1 VTERTPSLFRQRLPF
16 LLLLL
21 AAISGILAG
30 RLLPL
35 PSPVWLGLVAAAGVA
50 FFRWRKGFFL
60 LCLAVFATLQVWQG
74 RESAGARVAGWIGDR
89 ALPATVTGIV
99 ASEPRVFDSGSC
111 SFDLRVTRLSAGGLT
126 FSPPIILLAGWS
138 GPPPAYGEEVRLS
151 GALENIPPPR
161 NPGQFDFASW
171 SALRQVF
178 SRLKAGHERDTAILA
193 AHRGNL
199 LQEAALAARR
209 WMRNTLVRDLNDP
222 GVSDLIVAMVLGDTS
237 SLPERIQEQFRGTGT
252 YHLFSV
258 SGLHVGMLAVLLWA
272 LLRVARLSRRQAAFL
287 IIPALFFYAF
297 MTGWKP
303 ASVRA
308 ALMAS
313 VVLCG
318 FITKR
323 QPMVFNSLCAA
334 AFLILLGDTNQVFNA
349 GFQLSF
355 SVVAAI
361 FLLSRP
367 LSRLL
372 EKPFRPDPFVPEKLL
387 SPARRAVFSGG
398 RQFAGLAG
406 VSAAAWAGSL
416 PLTLG
421 YFHLISFSALP
432 ANLLA
437 VPISFGIMAVAMLSL
452 LSGTVAVGIS
462 VIFNQANWV
471 LTRLLLWVV
480 SVFAS
485 LPGSFVYVGLP
496 QNPAPEAELVVF
508 DFGPGGA
515 NWIAVDGRG
524 WLLDSGPLTQFG
536 ATTLPFLR
544 SQGRREIDGL
554 LLTHGDAR
562 HISAAPELFAACPP
576 RIIIDSMQ
584 DDLSSHRQR
593 FQDLLARKNFP
604 KSLHRAGDVVELSP
618 RARLHILHPPS
629 SGTRTVADDKVLVA
643 RLDLEGMRILFLSD
657 ASFAVEQWLLENSPD
672 ELRCDILVKGRPR
685 SGPSGDAGF
694 LAAAAPRVVIASAA
708 DFPESEKFPPELEA
722 RLAGRGIRLFRQDRT
737 GAVTIRIFSTHWEVC
752 SFLSGRQYFHIR

>member
-1 VTERTPSLFRQRLPF
+1 MTGRTPSLFRQRLPF

-30 RLLPL
+30 RFFPL
-35 PSPVWLGLVAAAGVA
+35 PSGVWLGAAAGAGVI
-50 FFRWRKGFFL
+50 FFRWRRGFFL
-60 LCLAVFATLQVWQG
+60 LCLATFATLQIWQS
-74 RESAGARVAGWIGDR
+74 RESAGARVGHWIGGR
-89 ALPATVTGIV
+89 TLAATVTGTI
-99 ASEPRVFDSGSC
+99 ASEPRVFESGSC
-111 SFDLRVTRLSAGGLT
+111 SFDLRVTRLSADGLT
-126 FSPPIILLAGWS
+126 FSPPIVLLAGWP
-138 GPPPAYGEEVRLS
+138 GPPPAYGDEVRLS

-161 NPGQFDFASW
+161 NPGQFDFATW

-178 SRLKAGHERDTAILA
+178 SRIKAGHERDTALLA
-193 AHRGNL
+193 GRHGNPV
-199 LQEAALAARR
+199 QNAALATRH
-209 WMRNTLVRDLNDP
+209 WMRDTLVRDLNDP

-308 ALMAS
+308 AIMAS

-323 QPMVFNSLCAA
+323 QPVLFNSLCAA
-334 AFLILLGDTNQVFNA
+334 AFLILLGDTNQLFNA

-361 FLLSRP
+361 FLLSGP
-367 LSRLL
+367 LSRAL
-372 EKPFRPDPFVPEKLL
+372 EKPFHPDAFFPEKLL
-387 SPARRAVFSGG
+387 SPARRAVFAGG

-462 VIFNQANWV
+462 VIFNQANWL
-471 LTRLLLWVV
+471 LTRLLLGVV
-480 SVFAS
+480 SACAS
-485 LPGSFVYVGLP
+485 LPGSFVYVGP
-496 QNPAPEAELVVF
+496 PRSPSPEAEVVVF

-515 NWIAVDGRG
+515 NWLAVDGRG
-524 WLLDSGPLTQFG
+524 WLLDSGPLSQFG
-536 ATTLPFLR
+536 TTTLPFLR

-562 HISAAPELFAACPP
+562 HISAAAELFASCPP
-576 RIIIDSMQ
+576 QRVVDSVQ
-584 DDLSSHRQR
+584 DDLSSHRRR
-593 FQDLLARKNFP
+593 FQSFLAGKNFP
-604 KSLHRAGDVVELSP
+604 KSLHRAGDVIALSP
-618 RARLHILHPPS
+618 HAKLHVLHPPS
-629 SGTRTVADDKVLVA
+629 AVSRPVADDKVLVV
-643 RLDLEGMRILFLSD
+643 RLDLGKTRILFLSD
-657 ASFAVEQWLLENSPD
+657 ASFAVEQWLLENSPA

-685 SGPSGDAGF
+685 SGPSGDAAF
-694 LAAAAPRVVIASAA
+694 LNAAAPKVVIASAA
-708 DFPESEKFPPELEA
+708 DFPESEIFPPELEA
-722 RLAGRGIRLFRQDRT
+722 RLAGQGIRLFRQDRS
-737 GAVTIRIFSTHWEVC
+737 GAVTIRIFPAHWEVC
-752 SFLSGRQYFHIR
+752 SFLGGRQYSHIR